1 MITPQNILQLSDA
14 DLLEYICT
22 TDNGE
27 VAYQEFVNRYIKGV
41 GDICKDLCKWRKLD
55 EQIGVQIAHDAFEKV
70 RRLKSYR
77 KDNSRSNDKKAILRF
92 FYKVCL
98 NLFNDYYNKNKNKG
112 EYVSQ
117 PTYFDQI
124 SESLKDTVYSNEEK
138 REITLKI
145 LKKLNKKE
153 IRVITLDIE
162 YKRHQ
167 KYLPD
172 EIVSELCEELGVKEA
187 TIRKIR
193 ERAIIKI
200 KKEID
205 AINGQQ

>member
-1 MITPQNILQLSDA
+1 MITPQYILQLSDA

-27 VAYQEFVNRYIKGV
+27 VGYNEFVNRYSKDIN
-41 GDICKDLCKWRKLD
+41 DICKKLCKWRKL
-55 EQIGVQIAHDAFEKV
+55 EEHIGIQIAHDALEKV

-77 KDNSRSNDKKAILRF
+77 KDNSRSNDKKAILGF
-92 FYKVCL
+92 FYTVCL
-98 NLFNDYYNKNKNKG
+98 NLFNDYYNKNKDKG
-112 EYVSQ
+112 EFVSQ
-117 PTYFDQI
+117 PNYFDQI
-124 SESLKDTVYSNEEK
+124 SESLKDTAQSNEAK
-138 REITLKI
+138 KEITAKI
-145 LKKLNKKE
+145 LKKLNSKE
-153 IRVITLDIE
+153 IRVLTVDIE

-172 EIVSELCEELGVKEA
+172 EIILELCEELKVKVSG
-187 TIRKIR
+187 IRKIR
-193 ERAIIKI
+193 ERAITKI

>member
-1 MITPQNILQLSDA
+1 MITSQDILQLSDA

-27 VAYQEFVNRYIKGV
+27 VAYQEFVNRYIKDV
-41 GDICKDLCKWRKLD
+41 GDTCKNLCKWRKLD

-70 RRLKSYR
+70 RRLKSYK
-77 KDNSRSNDKKAILRF
+77 KDNGRSNERKAILGF
-92 FYKVCL
+92 FYIVCL
-98 NLFNDYYNKNKNKG
+98 NLFNDHYNKNKNKG

-117 PTYFDQI
+117 PNYFNQI
-124 SESLKDTVYSNEEK
+124 SESLKDTAYSNQAK
-138 REITLKI
+138 MEITLKI
-145 LKKLNKKE
+145 LKTLNKKE

-172 EIVSELCEELGVKEA
+172 EVISELCKELGVKEA
-187 TIRKIR
+187 SIRKIR
-193 ERAIIKI
+193 ERAITKI

-205 AINGQQ
+205 VINGEQ

>member
-1 MITPQNILQLSDA
+1 MLTSQHILQLSDA

-27 VAYQEFVNRYIKGV
+27 VAYQEFVNRYIKEV
-41 GDICKDLCKWRKLD
+41 GEICKKLCKWRKLD
-55 EQIGVQIAHDAFEKV
+55 EHIGLQITHDAFEKV

-77 KDNSRSNDKKAILRF
+77 KDTSRSNEKKAILGF
-92 FYKVCL
+92 FYIVCL
-98 NLFNDYYNKNKNKG
+98 NLFNDYYNKQKNKG

-117 PTYFDQI
+117 PNYFDQI
-124 SESLKDTVYSNEEK
+124 SESLKDKPQSNEERK
-138 REITLKI
+138 EITAKI
-145 LKKLNKKE
+145 LKKLNQKE
-153 IRVITLDIE
+153 IRVITVDIE

-172 EIVSELCEELGVKEA
+172 EVISLLCEELNVKEA
-187 TIRKIR
+187 GIRKIR
-193 ERAIIKI
+193 ERAITKI

-205 AINGQQ
+205 VINGQQ